1 MTAFALGSIYAMA
14 GLCVAAA
21 ANNLSAGLRSPPDRR
36 YLLLAALCVLMIP
49 YAVFQAATMQAQ
61 STESYIFSLR
71 MNFACSLLFFALFH
85 WFIAEYSGIRPRPL
99 LYSLSLAFTVL
110 LGVNMVLPYSLY
122 YGDFYGIEGM
132 TLPWGEVAV
141 KGVGEID
148 PLNWWSALLVTAM
161 ACEVAFA
168 IYATRFG
175 KRRLT
180 DGKIRLLI
188 LGLALFLLSVIQG
201 SMARL
206 GLLEFPDMGA
216 FGFLSL
222 VVIISWDM
230 SRETR
235 EQLIASEHK
244 FRSLVEQSPI
254 SMQFLSPDGTIS
266 SVNPAWEKLWGTKL
280 EDLQNHS
287 VLEHVK
293 ELEQIQA
300 QSLRRGLNGEIVE
313 VPPQFYSADALNV
326 AGKPIGEKWIRNYIY
341 PIRDQ
346 LGQVTSLVALNEDV
360 TEQKRLE
367 EAIRSISA
375 GISATSSAEFFQL
388 LVLSLSEI
396 FQAKY
401 AYVGAID
408 EQDPDR
414 MQALAFA
421 GEGKLQ
427 PGFSYQISPT
437 PSAEV
442 LARGTCVF
450 PSGLQEAYPDSQIV
464 TDSDAVSYIGTRL
477 RDARGKPL
485 GILVIADDK
494 PNEASDLAREILD
507 IFAGRAGTELSRLQA
522 ERHIRNLAYYDYLT
536 GLANRAHMHERLSET
551 LREVR
556 SGSNSCAFL
565 LIDLDHFKTINDA
578 LSHDVGDEV
587 LRAVGRRLVDV
598 VGKRG
603 FTARLGGD
611 EFAVLLTR
619 LAPSSEETANLA
631 GELARQIL
639 DKLLSPLFVEE
650 RAFTLGA
657 SIGVVLFPQGG
668 ETELD
673 ILRHADM
680 ALYRA
685 KHLGRGTIEFY
696 TPEMQ
701 ETAARRLAMEDGLR
715 RAIGN
720 NELELY
726 FQPQVDASGQVVG
739 AESLLRWQHPEMG
752 NVLPENFIPIA
763 EETGLI
769 HSIGRW
775 VLDQA
780 CARLAQWKNS
790 GAKYAGYLSINVSPW
805 QFNRADFVD
814 QVRHILKT
822 HQLDPGSIM
831 LELTETALLYDL
843 EDTIERLAALRE
855 LGIRIALDDFGTGY
869 SSLAY
874 LRDLPLDQLKIDKS
888 FIAELSEAV
897 EHPMVESM
905 IAIGAH
911 MKIPVVAEGVETPA
925 QHDILLGYGCSH
937 FQGYF
942 FSRPM
947 PAADFLQWLCRLPE
961 QPAGESRGELGR
973 GATGARVIAG
983 GAKNS
988 IG

>member
-1 MTAFALGSIYAMA
+1 MTSFALGSIYALA
-14 GLCVAAA
+14 GLCAAA
-21 ANNLSAGLRSPPDRR
+21 AFNNLSMGLHPPRDKR
-36 YLLLAALCVLMIP
+36 YLLLAALCLTMIP
-49 YAVFQAATMQAQ
+49 YAVYQAVTMQAQ
-61 STESYIFSLR
+61 SAEAYIHALR
-71 MNFACSLLFFALFH
+71 MNFACSLAFFALFH
-85 WFIAEYSGIRPRPL
+85 WFIAEYSGIRPRL
-99 LYSLSLAFTVL
+99 LLWALSLAFAVL
-110 LGVNMVLPYSLY
+110 LVVNAVLPYSLY
-122 YGDFYGIEGM
+122 FGSFSGIRAT
-132 TLPWGEVAV
+132 TLPWGEIAV
-141 KGVGEID
+141 KGVGVVD
-148 PLNWWSALLVTAM
+148 PYNWWSALLVTAVG
-161 ACEVAFA
+161 CEIAFA
-168 IYATRFG
+168 IHATRKGKRKLTFG
-175 KRRLT
+175 KTRFLV
-180 DGKIRLLI
+180 
-188 LGLALFLLSVIQG
+188 LGLLLFMLSVMQG
-201 SMARL
+201 TMARL
-206 GLLEFPDMGA
+206 GLLDFPDLGA

-222 VVIISWDM
+222 MVIISWDM

-254 SMQFLSPDGTIS
+254 SMQFLSPGGQIT
-266 SVNPAWEKLWGTKL
+266 SVNPAWEKLWGAKL
-280 EDLQNHS
+280 E
-287 VLEHVK
+287 
-293 ELEQIQA
+293 ELEGYSLWQDQTHLEKVHMESLQA
-300 QSLRRGLNGEIVE
+300 SMAGQAIEF
-313 VPPQFYSADALNV
+313 PPLYYAEGSLNV

-346 LGQVTSLVALNEDV
+346 LGEVTSLVALNEDI
-360 TEQKRLE
+360 TEHMRLE

-375 GISATSSAEFFQL
+375 GISATSSAEFFQM
-388 LVLSLSEI
+388 LVLSLTDI
-396 FQAKY
+396 FQSKY

-408 EQDPDR
+408 EHDPDR
-414 MQALAFA
+414 MRALAFA
-421 GEGKLQ
+421 GEGRLQ

-442 LARGTCVF
+442 LASGTCVY
-450 PSGLQEAYPDSQIV
+450 PSGLQEAYPDSEIV
-464 TDSDAVSYIGTRL
+464 TESDAVSYIGTRL
-477 RDARGKPL
+477 CDAGGKPL

-507 IFAGRAGTELSRLQA
+507 IFAGRAGTELCRLQA
-522 ERHIRNLAYYDYLT
+522 ERHIRKLAYYDYLT
-536 GLANRAHMHERLSET
+536 GLANRAHMHERLSDT
-551 LREVR
+551 LRDVR
-556 SGSNSCAFL
+556 SGNYGCAFL

-598 VGKRG
+598 VGERG

-619 LAPSSEETANLA
+619 LTPSSEEAAKVA
-631 GELARQIL
+631 GELAKQIL

-657 SIGVVLFPQGG
+657 SIGVVLFPQSG

-673 ILRHADM
+673 IMRHADM

-696 TPEMQ
+696 SPEMQ
-701 ETAARRLAMEDGLR
+701 ETAARRLEMEDGLR

-726 FQPQVDASGQVVG
+726 FQPLVDAAGQVVG

-752 NVLPENFIPIA
+752 NVLPEKFIPIA

-780 CARLAQWKNS
+780 CARFAEWKKS
-790 GAKYAGYLSINVSPW
+790 APHYTGYLSINVSPW

-814 QVRHILKT
+814 QVRHVLKT
-822 HQLDPGSIM
+822 YHLDPGSIM

-843 EDTIERLAALRE
+843 EDTIERLAALRQ
-855 LGIRIALDDFGTGY
+855 LGIRISLDDFGTGY

-888 FIAELSEAV
+888 FIAELSAAV

-905 IAIGAH
+905 IAIGDH
-911 MKIPVVAEGVETPA
+911 MKIPVVAEGVETTV
-925 QHDILLGYGCSH
+925 QRDILLGYGCKR
-937 FQGYF
+937 FQGYLF
-942 FSRPM
+942 GRPM
-947 PAADFLQWLCRLPE
+947 PAADFIRWISAP
-961 QPAGESRGELGR
+961 RGLSAQG
-973 GATGARVIAG
+973 I
-983 GAKNS
+983 
-988 IG
+988 